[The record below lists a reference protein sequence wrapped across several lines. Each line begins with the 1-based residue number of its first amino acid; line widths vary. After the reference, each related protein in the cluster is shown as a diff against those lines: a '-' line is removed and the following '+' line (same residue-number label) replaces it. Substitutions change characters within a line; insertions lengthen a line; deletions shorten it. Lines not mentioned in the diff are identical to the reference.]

1 MVLAERRRELRGL
14 VKYHADI
21 IRRIGKSAEEIAREL
36 SKEHTPEE
44 MYVLCGELR
53 GVFEDA
59 VADAL
64 FELAEEAEDAGYA
77 YLAVREGGG

>member
-14 VKYHADI
+14 VKYHTDI

-36 SKEHTPEE
+36 SKGHTPEE

-53 GVFEDA
+53 GVFEGA

-64 FELAEEAEDAGYA
+64 FELAEEAEDSGYA
-77 YLAVREGGG
+77 YLAAREGGG

>member
-14 VKYHADI
+14 AKYHTDI
-21 IRRIGKSAEEIAREL
+21 ARRMGKDAEDIAREL
-36 SKEHTPEE
+36 SQGHTPDE

-53 GVFEDA
+53 GVGESA

-64 FELAEEAEDAGYA
+64 FELAEDAEEAGYA
-77 YLAVREGGG
+77 YLAAEGGG